1 MHWSDSRNQRCSG
14 PLHNTLDTDE
24 ERDTTDISAQPSAT
38 VTILKRNVT
47 WSHVAS
53 SEYIR
58 MVAEEVLQC
67 RKSAK
72 CTSALRESNVVRRRE
87 ELA

>member
-1 MHWSDSRNQRCSG
+1 MCPHPRNEMCSG
-14 PLHNTLDTDE
+14 PLYNTLDTDE
-24 ERDTTDISAQPSAT
+24 ESETTDIKCAQPSAT

-53 SEYIR
+53 SEYSR

-72 CTSALRESNVVRRRE
+72 CTRGLHESNVVRRRE